1 MDLLFAVE
9 ARTDPKEL
17 RLQLNYVL
25 NITNTID
32 VARSRVGLIVYKG
45 KAVVKIP
52 LTNFI
57 NRVSLKKE
65 ISSVQY
71 SGDSSKHVYFAELY
85 TVAFQTFY
93 HSQDSNGKKHLFVV
107 TYGGKIIRDIQVLQ
121 AMKMVL
127 SQQGADVVAVVVSN
141 TTGRELKELVLNE
154 SNLFIGNT
162 PDDLSVHTPRI
173 AEFLCKGMLSK
184 FKQLCI

>member
-71 SGDSSKHVYFAELY
+71 SGNSSKHVYFDELY

-107 TYGGKIIRDIQVLQ
+107 TYGGKIRDIQGLQ

-127 SQQGADVVAVVVSN
+127 SQLGGADVVAVVVSN

>member
-1 MDLLFAVE
+1 M
-9 ARTDPKEL
+9 
-17 RLQLNYVL
+17 QLNYVL

-32 VARSRVGLIVYKG
+32 VARSRVGLIVYKD

-71 SGDSSKHVYFAELY
+71 SGNSSKLVYFDELY

-107 TYGGKIIRDIQVLQ
+107 TYGGKIRDIQGLR

-127 SQQGADVVAVVVSN
+127 SQQGADVVAVIVSN
-141 TTGRELKELVLNE
+141 TTGRDLKELVPNE
-154 SNLFIGNT
+154 SNLFIGDT